1 MTQHDLMEH
10 VTARRNVFFL
20 LDQGLE
26 VDLVCAAGSEGVRR
40 LEDKPGLRLHRIPV
54 HHRRGHVLRYLVEY
68 TTFFLAA
75 LTVVSLLT
83 MRRRYL
89 AVQVDNLPDSLVL
102 TALVPRLRGVRVV
115 FNMFELTPEMVTARF
130 PVGPGRI
137 LVGVA
142 RWVERLA
149 TRWADHVIVVS
160 EECFRRVR
168 GRGVPVSKLSVV
180 LNTTS
185 LVPADRGL
193 RAEPT
198 GDASFL
204 VTHSTLVKRYGV
216 DVAIR
221 AFTLLRPAWPGLTL
235 RVIGDGEQRADLER
249 LAAELGVAG
258 SVEFTG
264 QLPWPETLAHVRT
277 AAIGIVSVLADGYG
291 EVLLPTKL
299 LEYARLGVP
308 AACSRLLAVEHYFPD
323 DALAYFPA
331 GDDQELAARLER
343 LLRDREAAAAQAK
356 RALEV
361 VQGMRWEV
369 TSEAYLRALG
379 VTEAARAAQL
389 SPA

>member
-1 MTQHDLMEH
+1 
-10 VTARRNVFFL
+10 
-20 LDQGLE
+20 
-26 VDLVCAAGSEGVRR
+26 
-40 LEDKPGLRLHRIPV
+40 
-54 HHRRGHVLRYLVEY
+54 LRYLVEY

-130 PVGPGRI
+130 PVGRGRI

-142 RWVERLA
+142 RSVERLA

-193 RAEPT
+193 GAQPA
-198 GDASFL
+198 GDAPFL